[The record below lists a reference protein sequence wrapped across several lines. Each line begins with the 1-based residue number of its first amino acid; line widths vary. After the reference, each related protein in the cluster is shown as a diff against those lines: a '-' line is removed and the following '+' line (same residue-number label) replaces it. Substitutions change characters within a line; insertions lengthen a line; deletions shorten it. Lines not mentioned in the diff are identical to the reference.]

1 MDGCDGYAVEK
12 RGLWIEMCYGD
23 EVRRIEDLS
32 YRGLGKKHALGSQS
46 VKG

>member
-1 MDGCDGYAVEK
+1 MMGMQWK
-12 RGLWIEMCYGD
+12 NRKKGLWIEMCNGD
-23 EVRRIEDLS
+23 KVVRIEDLS